1 MKPFAR
7 IPAAIPRSGI
17 REIMDLAWAVEKTGE
32 VIHLEVGQ
40 PDFATPESI
49 VEATCRYVRAG
60 HTKYVPNAGVDALR
74 TAAARYFE
82 RHTGVP
88 TTSDNILVTPGAVM
102 SVATTFLSLL
112 EPGDEV
118 LLPDPGWPNY
128 EMAVSIVHGQPV
140 FYNLRAEKPLPAR
153 PRRNRAPSQPPH
165 QAPSPLH
172 ALQPHRPKCTTR
184 P

>member
-7 IPAAIPRSGI
+7 IPASIPRSGI

-49 VEATCRYVRAG
+49 VEATCRYARAG

-74 TAAARYFE
+74 QAVARYFE
-82 RHTGVP
+82 RRTGVP

-102 SVATTFLSLL
+102 SVATTFLALL

-128 EMAVSIVHGQPV
+128 EMAVSIVHGQPS
-140 FYNLRAEKPLPAR
+140 FTICGRK
-153 PRRNRAPSQPPH
+153 
-165 QAPSPLH
+165 
-172 ALQPHRPKCTTR
+172 TTFCPTLTR
-184 P
+184 SNA

>member
-40 PDFATPESI
+40 PDFATPAPI
-49 VEATCRYVRAG
+49 VEATCRYARAG

-74 TAAARYFE
+74 AAAARHFE
-82 RHTGVP
+82 RRTDVP
-88 TTSDNILVTPGAVM
+88 TTSENILVTPGAVM
-102 SVATTFLSLL
+102 SVATAFLSLL

-128 EMAVSIVHGQPV
+128 EMAVSIVHGRPV
-140 FYNLRAEKPLPAR
+140 FYNLRAENHFLPDLDEIERLVSPAPSSSSSAR
-153 PRRNRAPSQPPH
+153 PPTPP
-165 QAPSPLH
+165 A
-172 ALQPHRPKCTTR
+172 KCTTR
-184 P
+184 R

>member
-49 VEATCRYVRAG
+49 VEATCRYARAG

-74 TAAARYFE
+74 AAAARYFE
-82 RHTGVP
+82 RRTGVP
-88 TTSDNILVTPGAVM
+88 TTSENILVTPGAVM
-102 SVATTFLSLL
+102 SVATSFLA
-112 EPGDEV
+112 PARTRRRG
-118 LLPDPGWPNY
+118 
-128 EMAVSIVHGQPV
+128 PV
-140 FYNLRAEKPLPAR
+140 AR
-153 PRRNRAPSQPPH
+153 PRLAQLRDGRLHRPRPTRLLQP
-165 QAPSPLH
+165 AGGKPLH
-172 ALQPHRPKCTTR
+172 ARP
-184 P
+184 